1 MGLGRGVLKR
11 LTAVP
16 ADEEDGVKVF
26 GVADE
31 LLEFLCLLEKRFLVV
46 QEVHRYLVVFVDGA
60 GVQGRFAAG
69 GGGDGDLGV
78 GGELLVW
85 VCEFGLGGIV
95 SFVSVVKARECGLR
109 VRDGVRGGVLTKYH
123 PVGLPVVPNLLWEER
138 TTRTF
143 G

>member
-1 MGLGRGVLKR
+1 MAVFFFSLILVFQSASSCATGIASKNGVGEGVLKR

-31 LLEFLCLLEKRFLVV
+31 LFEFLRLLEERFLLV

-69 GGGDGDLGV
+69 GGGDGDLSV
-78 GGELLVW
+78 RGELLVW

-95 SFVSVVKARECGLR
+95 SFVSVVKAREWGLR
-109 VRDGVRGGVLTKYH
+109 G
-123 PVGLPVVPNLLWEER
+123 
-138 TTRTF
+138 
-143 G
+143 